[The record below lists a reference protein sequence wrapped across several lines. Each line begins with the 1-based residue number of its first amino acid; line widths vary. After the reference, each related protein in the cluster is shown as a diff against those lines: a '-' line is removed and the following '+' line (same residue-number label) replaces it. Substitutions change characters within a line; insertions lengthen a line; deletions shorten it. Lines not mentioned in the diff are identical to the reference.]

1 MVNRTF
7 RTWTFVFTLSL
18 ALSALLATISCA
30 GNESRAKKA
39 IEEYMKGQGT
49 TNLTLDAYYATSTGD
64 RAYASAT
71 VTYNF
76 ANSSGEM
83 QKEYLGFI
91 LAREGAGWRIERNAG
106 YTTDKEKAE
115 TYLAGGK

>member
-1 MVNRTF
+1 MTSRTF
-7 RTWTFVFTLSL
+7 RTCTFIFTLSL
-18 ALSALLATISCA
+18 ALGANVACA

-39 IEEYMKGQGT
+39 IEEYLKGQGT
-49 TNLTLDAYYATSTGD
+49 TNLTLDSYYPSSTGD

-83 QKEYLGFI
+83 QKEFLGFI
-91 LAREGAGWRIERNAG
+91 LAREGGGWRIERSAA
-106 YTTDKEKAE
+106 YTTDKEKAQ

>member
-1 MVNRTF
+1 MNNPRF
-7 RTWTFVFTLSL
+7 RTRAFFFTCSL
-18 ALSALLATISCA
+18 ALLAAISCS
-30 GNESRAKKA
+30 GSESRAKKA

-49 TNLTLDAYYATSTGD
+49 TKLTLDAYYPSSSGD

-83 QKEYLGFI
+83 QKEFLGFI
-91 LAREGAGWRIERNAG
+91 LARDGSGWRIERPAA
-106 YTTDKEKAE
+106 YTTEKMKAE

>member
-1 MVNRTF
+1 V
-7 RTWTFVFTLSL
+7 
-18 ALSALLATISCA
+18 ATSCA
-30 GNESRAKKA
+30 GNEARAKKA

-49 TNLTLDAYYATSTGD
+49 TNLTLDAYYPNQSGD

-91 LAREGAGWRIERNAG
+91 LAREGGGWRIERPAA
-106 YTTDKEKAE
+106 YTTEKMKAE